1 MAPRRQREPKEGD
14 ETVKGAASYRKIYH
28 LLWEDREFRRLSPH
42 GKNAWFCCLTGSHTM
57 MMPGLSSVSVMRIAD
72 QVGATVATAN
82 KALKELEALGW
93 IEFDRNMEV
102 LRIVNVFKY
111 NTPHNDDN
119 VRGWMRDWLRIPA
132 CELRAKHLSAF
143 KDVVAGSPTYLGIID
158 EEIALG
164 RFENRDKLR
173 PNRRAA
179 AGKQPVDG
187 EPLSTPCQDGATS
200 VSTTDSSKRTA
211 DSGNTSSLPTVE
223 TRDELPSPPPAG
235 AGAVTGRPRPSFA
248 TEQQPTTPQP
258 AVAPARPAP
267 AVDATGQAS
276 LLPATGK
283 PDRRRKPAGEAD
295 TRAEEVAR
303 YLARWNELKQP
314 PFPLTQFSKEEAV
327 VFNKQRQTRSLD
339 ELLWVLDTLHSDQ
352 YSARKTVLDL
362 LSPQAA
368 QRATG
373 VAAAVAVAANAAATQ
388 PSKHVTG
395 RNLKSLWEGEA

>member
-14 ETVKGAASYRKIYH
+14 ETVKGAASYRKVYH

-72 QVGATVATAN
+72 QIGATVATAN

-143 KDVVAGSPTYLGIID
+143 RDVVAGSPTYLGIID

-187 EPLSTPCQDGATS
+187 ETLSTPCQDGATS
-200 VSTTDSSKRTA
+200 VSTTDSGKRTA
-211 DSGNTSSLPTVE
+211 VSGNASSLPTVE
-223 TRDELPSPPPAG
+223 TREKTLCDPPAAVAETDVAFG
-235 AGAVTGRPRPSFA
+235 AEPV
-248 TEQQPTTPQP
+248 EQTQPTTT
-258 AVAPARPAP
+258 VT
-267 AVDATGQAS
+267 ATTA
-276 LLPATGK
+276 
-283 PDRRRKPAGEAD
+283 RKPRQPKLVLTGEAPSQKPPANPEHAQMTAD
-295 TRAEEVAR
+295 LGRWLDRYRTMRDDPRATVPFHAFAQAWKAR
-303 YLARWNELKQP
+303 GI
-314 PFPLTQFSKEEAV
+314 
-327 VFNKQRQTRSLD
+327 D
-339 ELLWVLDTLHSDQ
+339 
-352 YSARKTVLDL
+352 DL
-362 LSPQAA
+362 LLALDGLRDDGFAKTTGAQAHLA
-368 QRATG
+368 EAMVAKGIGIARNGQPTRNHAEQTLTIARAMVG
-373 VAAAVAVAANAAATQ
+373 AKRDWM
-388 PSKHVTG
+388 PP
-395 RNLKSLWEGEA
+395 EEF

>member
-72 QVGATVATAN
+72 QIGATVATAN

-179 AGKQPVDG
+179 AGKQQADG

-200 VSTTDSSKRTA
+200 VSTTDSGKRTA
-211 DSGNTSSLPTVE
+211 GSGNASSLPTVE
-223 TRDELPSPPPAG
+223 TREKTLCDPPAAVAVTDEPFGPPP
-235 AGAVTGRPRPSFA
+235 VVQTQP
-248 TEQQPTTPQP
+248 QPTTPDRKPRQP
-258 AVAPARPAP
+258 KLVLTGEAPSQKPPANPEHAQISADLGRWLDRYRVWRNDPKATVQFHVFAQAWKARGIDDLLLALDGLKGDDFAKTCAP
-267 AVDATGQAS
+267 KA
-276 LLPATGK
+276 LLAESMIAKGVGIARNGK
-283 PDRRRKPAGEAD
+283 PRASNPYEANL
-295 TRAEEVAR
+295 E
-303 YLARWNELKQP
+303 
-314 PFPLTQFSKEEAV
+314 
-327 VFNKQRQTRSLD
+327 
-339 ELLWVLDTLHSDQ
+339 
-352 YSARKTVLDL
+352 SARALYR
-362 LSPQAA
+362 QA
-368 QRATG
+368 Q
-373 VAAAVAVAANAAATQ
+373 ANGDWM
-388 PSKHVTG
+388 PPE
-395 RNLKSLWEGEA
+395 N

>member
-1 MAPRRQREPKEGD
+1 MASRRQREPKEGD

-57 MMPGLSSVSVMRIAD
+57 IMPGLSSVSVMRIAD
-72 QVGATVATAN
+72 QIGATVATAN
-82 KALKELEALGW
+82 KAMKELEALGW

-143 KDVVAGSPTYLGIID
+143 RDVIAGSPTYLAIID

-164 RFENRDKLR
+164 RFENRDKVR

-179 AGKQPVDG
+179 AGKQAVDG
-187 EPLSTPCQDGATS
+187 EPLLTPCQDGADS
-200 VSTTDSSKRTA
+200 VSTTDSGQRTA
-211 DSGNTSSLPTVE
+211 DSGHTSSLPTVE
-223 TRDELPSPPPAG
+223 TRVELPSPPPAG
-235 AGAVTGRPRPSFA
+235 AGAITGPARPSFA
-248 TEQQPTTPQP
+248 TETQPTTQP
-258 AVAPARPAP
+258 TAAPARPTP
-267 AVDATGQAS
+267 TVDVTGQAS

-283 PDRRRKPAGEAD
+283 PDRRRKPAGEPD
-295 TRAEEVAR
+295 SRTEEVAR
-303 YLARWNELKQP
+303 YLARWNELKQS
-314 PFPLTQFSKEEAV
+314 PFPVLSFSKEEAV
-327 VFNKQRQTRSLD
+327 VFNVQRTTRSLD
-339 ELLWVLDTLHSDQ
+339 ELLWVLETLHNDKWFTK
-352 YSARKTVLDL
+352 KTILEC

-368 QRATG
+368 QQASG
-373 VAAAVAVAANAAATQ
+373 VAAAVTVASNAAATQ
-388 PSKHVTG
+388 PSKFVTG
-395 RNLKSLWEGEA
+395 RNLEALWKGEA

>member
-14 ETVKGAASYRKIYH
+14 ETVKGAASYRKVYH

-72 QVGATVATAN
+72 QIGTTVATAN

-119 VRGWMRDWLRIPA
+119 VRGWMRDWLRLPA
-132 CELRAKHLSAF
+132 CELRAKHLAAF
-143 KDVVAGSPTYLGIID
+143 RDVVAGSPTYLGIID

-200 VSTTDSSKRTA
+200 VSTTDSGKRTA
-211 DSGNTSSLPTVE
+211 VSGNASSLPTVE
-223 TRDELPSPPPAG
+223 TRVQLPSPSPVGGG
-235 AGAVTGRPRPSFA
+235 AGDERVRPSVPV
-248 TEQQPTTPQP
+248 EQQSTATPVRPTPP
-258 AVAPARPAP
+258 
-267 AVDATGQAS
+267 VDATGQAS
-276 LLPATGK
+276 LIPPTGT
-283 PDRRRKPAGEAD
+283 PDRRRKPTGEPEDEPTATAD
-295 TRAEEVAR
+295 LDR
-303 YLARWNELKQP
+303 YVARWNDLKKP
-314 PFPLTQFSKEEAV
+314 PFPLSVTKEDRI
-327 VFNKQRQTRSLD
+327 FFFQQRRARGVD
-339 ELLWVLDTLHSDQ
+339 ELLWVLETLHTDG
-352 YSARKTVLDL
+352 YSAHLTIRQLV
-362 LSPQAA
+362 SPEAA
-368 QRATG
+368 QK
-373 VAAAVAVAANAAATQ
+373 AAGLKAKATQ
-388 PSKHVTG
+388 EPAFRSNKHAQSHE
-395 RNLKSLWEGEA
+395 NLDEFWGNQ

>member
-1 MAPRRQREPKEGD
+1 MASRRQREPREGD

-42 GKNAWFCCLTGSHTM
+42 GKNVWFCCLTGSHTM
-57 MMPGLSSVSVMRIAD
+57 IMPGLSSVSVMRIAD
-72 QVGATVATAN
+72 QIGATVATTN

-143 KDVVAGSPTYLGIID
+143 KDVVAGSPTYLAIID

-164 RFENRDKLR
+164 RFENRDKVR

-179 AGKQPVDG
+179 AGKQAADG
-187 EPLSTPCQDGATS
+187 ESLSTPCQDGADS
-200 VSTTDSSKRTA
+200 VSTTVSGQRTA
-211 DSGNTSSLPTVE
+211 DSGHTSSLPTVE
-223 TRDELPSPPPAG
+223 TRVEVPSPPPAG
-235 AGAVTGRPRPSFA
+235 AGAITGPARPSFA
-248 TEQQPTTPQP
+248 TEPQPTTTQP
-258 AVAPARPAP
+258 AAPARPTP

-283 PDRRRKPAGEAD
+283 PDRRRKSAGEPDSRAD
-295 TRAEEVAR
+295 EVAR
-303 YLARWNELKQP
+303 YLARWNELKQS
-314 PFPLTQFSKEEAV
+314 PFPVLAFSKEEAV
-327 VFNKQRQTRSLD
+327 VFNVQRTTRSLD
-339 ELLWVLDTLHSDQ
+339 ELLWVLETLHNDKWFTK
-352 YSARKTVLDL
+352 KTILEC

-368 QRATG
+368 QQASG
-373 VAAAVAVAANAAATQ
+373 VAAAVTVASNAAATQ
-388 PSKHVTG
+388 PSKFVTG
-395 RNLKSLWEGEA
+395 RNLEALWKGEA

>member
-1 MAPRRQREPKEGD
+1 MAPRKQREPKEGD

-57 MMPGLSSVSVMRIAD
+57 IMPGLSSVSVMRIAD
-72 QVGATVATAN
+72 QIGATVATAN

-93 IEFDRNMEV
+93 VEFDRNMEV

-143 KDVVAGSPTYLGIID
+143 RDVVAGSPTYLGIID

-164 RFENRDKLR
+164 RFENRDKIR

-179 AGKQPVDG
+179 AEKQAVDG

-200 VSTTDSSKRTA
+200 VSTTDSGKRTA

-223 TRDELPSPPPAG
+223 TRVEEPSPTPAG
-235 AGAVTGRPRPSFA
+235 AGAITGPARPSFA
-248 TEQQPTTPQP
+248 TETQPTTQP
-258 AVAPARPAP
+258 AAAPTRPTP
-267 AVDATGQAS
+267 TVDATGQAS

-283 PDRRRKPAGEAD
+283 PDRRRKAAGEPD
-295 TRAEEVAR
+295 TRPEEVAR
-303 YLARWNELKQP
+303 YLARWNELKQS
-314 PFPLTQFSKEEAV
+314 PFPVLAFSKEESV
-327 VFNKQRQTRSLD
+327 VFNVQRTSRSLD
-339 ELLWVLDTLHSDQ
+339 ELLWVLETLHNDKWFTK
-352 YSARKTVLDL
+352 KTILEC

-368 QRATG
+368 QQASG
-373 VAAAVAVAANAAATQ
+373 VVAASTVASNAAAAQ
-388 PSKHVTG
+388 PSKFVTG
-395 RNLKSLWEGEA
+395 RNLEALWKGEA